1 MTTPTDYDYTL
12 SFDKEADG
20 GPIHLLY
27 LLKEYVLQFD
37 LTDKN
42 EPLIARVVGVDYD
55 THEVIVTPFIDSES
69 EYENEEDSPRS
80 LRLKIGQDFQH
91 VTYC

>member
-1 MTTPTDYDYTL
+1 MTTTTDTYTL

-37 LTDKN
+37 LTDRD
-42 EPLIARVVGVDYD
+42 ETLIARVLGVDYD
-55 THEVIVTPFIDSES
+55 THEVIVTPFIDSND
-69 EYENEEDSPRS
+69 EYENEADSPRS